1 MANLNERPRARFAE
15 DGYLIL
21 RGLLDPE
28 RDLALLRLEYESLLD
43 AVADRLH
50 TAGVVFSTYAD
61 RPFGQ
66 RFCALARE
74 MGGTLQ
80 NHLDICLPQ
89 KGVTIDTPVHC
100 GPGAFGLLTNP
111 HLLEAVEAFVG
122 PEIYSNPT
130 QHVRIKP
137 PEDYLEQDGP
147 IVGEMAQTVWHQDLA
162 TIMPEAD
169 NSRILTVWIAVTE
182 ATRQNGCL
190 LVAPGSHKARP
201 GHPLSRPTIELQPA
215 GDTRSAGR

>member
-1 MANLNERPRARFAE
+1 MANLNERARARFAE

-28 RDLALLRLEYESLLD
+28 RDLAPLRLEYESLLD

-111 HLLEAVEAFVG
+111 HLLEAVEAFSAQRST
-122 PEIYSNPT
+122 PIRLSTYESSRRRT
-130 QHVRIKP
+130 TWSRTARSSVRWLRPSGIR
-137 PEDYLEQDGP
+137 
-147 IVGEMAQTVWHQDLA
+147 T
-162 TIMPEAD
+162 
-169 NSRILTVWIAVTE
+169 
-182 ATRQNGCL
+182 L
-190 LVAPGSHKARP
+190 LR
-201 GHPLSRPTIELQPA
+201 
-215 GDTRSAGR
+215 